1 MESNVLIVSVGPA
14 GAAGSILLARQGS
27 RGC

>member
-1 MESNVLIVSVGPA
+1 MESNVFIISVGPA
-14 GAAGSILLARQGS
+14 GAAGSILLARQGA